1 MKELVFI
8 KKDDVFTN
16 SKIIAENAKVQH
28 HTVTKILRNYKSD
41 FEEFGKVRFMDI
53 ISIKPEGGRPEKLYL
68 LNEQQATL
76 LLTYLKN
83 TEPVREF
90 KKNLVRQ
97 FYKMKEELKS
107 RKEISPK
114 YKIERQSIRDA
125 IKNFIPESPHKQMR
139 YVHYTNLVYKAVTGK
154 NAKELKLERGYPTKA
169 EPIEFLTATELE
181 LVTKLDNKVSVL
193 IELGMNYEQ
202 IKKAIKEKFTI
213 SNMKLC

>member
-1 MKELVFI
+1 
-8 KKDDVFTN
+8 
-16 SKIIAENAKVQH
+16 
-28 HTVTKILRNYKSD
+28 
-41 FEEFGKVRFMDI
+41 
-53 ISIKPEGGRPEKLYL
+53 
-68 LNEQQATL
+68 
-76 LLTYLKN
+76 
-83 TEPVREF
+83 
-90 KKNLVRQ
+90 
-97 FYKMKEELKS
+97 
-107 RKEISPK
+107 
-114 YKIERQSIRDA
+114 
-125 IKNFIPESPHKQMR
+125 MR